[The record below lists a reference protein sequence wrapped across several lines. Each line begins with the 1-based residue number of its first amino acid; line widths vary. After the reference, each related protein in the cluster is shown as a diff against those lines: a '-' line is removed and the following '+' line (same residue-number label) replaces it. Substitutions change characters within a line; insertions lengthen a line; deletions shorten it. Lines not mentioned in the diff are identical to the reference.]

1 MLLTT
6 RLGQSFDGELF
17 IYNWTEYTP
26 PELIAKFEKESGIKV
41 SVDTYDSNETLL
53 AKLQAGATGYDIVVP
68 SQNFVPIMI
77 NEGLIQKVGV
87 HKLPN
92 FKNMKDQAGNF
103 RNGIPNRSTPVPGNG
118 APRRFPITVNSIPA
132 KASR

>member
-1 MLLTT
+1 MLTT
-6 RLGQSFDGELF
+6 GLARAEGELF

-26 PELIAKFEKESGIKV
+26 PELIAKFEKETGIKV

-92 FKNMKDQAGNF
+92 FKNMKDAGRF
-103 RNGIPNRSTPVPGNG
+103 RNGIPSRSTPDPGSG
-118 APRRFPITVNSIPA
+118 VRRRSRTTANSIPVRA
-132 KASR
+132 RR